1 MAYYTRLSCL
11 GNQKE
16 LIDYESCWLVLV
28 LWESRTEGMSI
39 SAGIPT
45 ITCSRFNIMP
55 ASKVPAPKDIN
66 PYTARNIIPV
76 ILQSFVAEFVIF
88 SNTFR
93 TMTAIDRKQI
103 VATNEAIVNNCGG

>member
-1 MAYYTRLSCL
+1 MR
-11 GNQKE
+11 
-16 LIDYESCWLVLV
+16 
-28 LWESRTEGMSI
+28 I

-55 ASKVPAPKDIN
+55 ASNVPAPKEIK
-66 PYTARNIIPV
+66 PYTTRNAIPV

-88 SNTFR
+88 SNAFR
-93 TMTAIDRKQI
+93 TITAIDRKQI